1 MSVEVVDD
9 DVDDIEAVPVVEAVV
24 LDGTSVVD
32 VLLITVEED
41 VASDDVVVVV
51 DELSTTTKIL
61 VVVVEFCSDESTN
74 DK

>member
-1 MSVEVVDD
+1 MSVEVVND

-41 VASDDVVVVV
+41 VASDDVGVVV